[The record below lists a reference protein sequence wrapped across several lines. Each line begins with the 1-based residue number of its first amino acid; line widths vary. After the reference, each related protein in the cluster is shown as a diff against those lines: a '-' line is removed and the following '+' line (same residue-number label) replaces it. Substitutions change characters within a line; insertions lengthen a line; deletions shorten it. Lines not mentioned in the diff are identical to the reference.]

1 MATLVTTEVRNFI
14 AGRWVAPSG
23 GPGLELFNPATG
35 EPLGHSPAGSPAEVD
50 AAVAAAQAAFPA
62 WRSSPAADRV
72 QFLFKL
78 KNLLETHFDQLAALI
93 TTENGKTLAEAK
105 GELRRGIENVEV
117 ACGIP
122 VLMQGY
128 SLEDV
133 APGIDEIMV
142 RQPLGVCAVI
152 TPFNFPLMIP
162 LWFLPYAIATGNT
175 VVLKPSDRVPFSA
188 ARLIELIHET
198 GLPAGVVNLVNG
210 GKTAVDALLDHPLVR
225 AVSFVGSTPVA
236 RHVYTRGSASGKRV
250 QCQGGAKNHVVVLPD
265 ADPETTTKIIADS
278 AFGCAGQRCL
288 AVSVTVTVGESKNWF
303 PESIAAAAA
312 SLKVGN
318 GLDPA
323 TQMGPVITA
332 ASRDRVM
339 SLIGEGATQG
349 AKTIVDGRNI
359 NTAAGSFVGP
369 TVLDGLP
376 ADSALMDTEIFG
388 PVLSV
393 VHADIGRRRHCHDR
407 PLRLR
412 QRQFHLHLVGSRRAQ
427 VPHRSLHR
435 QRRRQHRRP
444 RPHGLLPLLWMERQ
458 FLRRHACPGT
468 RRRRVLHRQKSH
480 RRKMAAGMVAQV
492 LKHSAPKQTREPQ
505 NICRSRV
512 SACIPI

>member
-1 MATLVTTEVRNFI
+1 MATLASPAIRNF
-14 AGRWVAPSG
+14 VG
-23 GPGLELFNPATG
+23 GAWQASASQPGLDLTNPATG
-35 EPLGHSPAGSPAEVD
+35 EPLGQSPAGSAAEVN
-50 AAVAAAQAAFPA
+50 AAVSAAHAAFPA
-62 WRSSPAADRV
+62 WRATPPGDRI

-78 KNLLETHFDQLAALI
+78 KALLETHIDELAAII
-93 TTENGKTLAEAK
+93 TTENGKTLSEAK
-105 GELRRGIENVEV
+105 AELRRGIENVEV

-128 SLEDV
+128 SLEDI

-188 ARLIELIHET
+188 ARLVELIHET
-198 GLPAGVVNLVNG
+198 GIPSGVVNLVNG
-210 GKTAVDALLDHPLVR
+210 GNPSVDALLDHPLVR

-236 RHVYTRGSASGKRV
+236 QHVYTRGSASGKRV

-288 AVSVTVTVGESKNWF
+288 AVSVTVAIGDAQNWF
-303 PESIAAAAA
+303 RESISAAAS

-323 TQMGPVITA
+323 SQMGPVITK
-332 ASRDRVM
+332 ASRDRVAT
-339 SLIGEGATQG
+339 LISQGANEGAK
-349 AKTIVDGRNI
+349 AIVDGRDFSSGG
-359 NTAAGSFVGP
+359 GSFVGP

-376 ADSALMDTEIFG
+376 ATSPLMETEIFG

-393 VHADIGRRRHCHDR
+393 VHAKSVEEAVEMIERSPYGNASSIFTSSGASARKFRNIVSTGNVGVNIGV
-407 PLRLR
+407 PAPMAY
-412 QRQFHLHLVGSRRAQ
+412 FPFSGWKGSFFGVMHAQ
-427 VPHRSLHR
+427 GRDAIEFYTDKKVIVERW
-435 QRRRQHRRP
+435 P
-444 RPHGLLPLLWMERQ
+444 REW
-458 FLRRHACPGT
+458 
-468 RRRRVLHRQKSH
+468 S
-480 RRKMAAGMVAQV
+480 RKF
-492 LKHSAPKQTREPQ
+492 
-505 NICRSRV
+505 
-512 SACIPI
+512 